1 MDSKILVIQTL
12 EKDSQDKEN
21 IIKELQNKINVK
33 DAKILKMKL
42 ELKCEK
48 CDLQTETLTAF
59 LIHLSK
65 NHPAENRNQL
75 RCNKCEFRC
84 TNGKDLKVHKE
95 AKHTKSVIIQVQTSE
110 NYNNCDKC
118 DFNSATQFDLLLHKS
133 TKHPL

>member
-1 MDSKILVIQTL
+1 
-12 EKDSQDKEN
+12 
-21 IIKELQNKINVK
+21 
-33 DAKILKMKL
+33 MKL

-59 LIHLSK
+59 LIHLFK
-65 NHPAENRNQL
+65 NHAAGNSNQL

-84 TNGKDLKVHKE
+84 TNVKDLKDHKE
-95 AKHTKSVIIQVQTSE
+95 AKHMKSVIIQVQTSE

-133 TKHPL
+133 TKHRL